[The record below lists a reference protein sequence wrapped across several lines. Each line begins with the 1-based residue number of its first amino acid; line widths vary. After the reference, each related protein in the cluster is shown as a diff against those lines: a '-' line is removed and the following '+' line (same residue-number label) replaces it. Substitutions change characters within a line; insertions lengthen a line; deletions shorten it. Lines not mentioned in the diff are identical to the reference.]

1 MSSDPKQPGIA
12 DSRLTRS
19 ISGSPFGPT
28 PPFSSAS
35 CVRSPIPDAR
45 AFEWPARVYWEDT
58 DAGGVVYHARYLH
71 FFERARS
78 EWLRASGIG
87 QQQLR
92 DELGVLFVVHR
103 MELQFNAPAR
113 LDDLLAATVI
123 PGERRSASFIV
134 TQQLRRQ
141 TESKVLV
148 EARVRIACVDA
159 NRFKPVPIPDHLF
172 QEMAKT

>member
-1 MSSDPKQPGIA
+1 MSSDPTRSAVA
-12 DSRLTRS
+12 DSRY
-19 ISGSPFGPT
+19 
-28 PPFSSAS
+28 
-35 CVRSPIPDAR
+35 PIPDSR
-45 AFEWPARVYWEDT
+45 PFEWPVRVYWEDT

-71 FFERARS
+71 FLERARS

-113 LDDLLAATVI
+113 LDDLLTATVV
-123 PGERRSASFIV
+123 PNDRRSASFIV
-134 TQQLRRQ
+134 TQQLRRAN
-141 TESKVLV
+141 EIKALV
-148 EARVRIACVDA
+148 EARVRIACIDA
-159 NRFKPVPIPDHLF
+159 SRFRPRPIPDHLF